1 MELTGKRVV
10 VTGATGFVGS
20 HLARALLD
28 RGARVVGAVR
38 TPSKGAWLQEL
49 GVELVQADLADPES
63 LTRAFRGAD
72 AVVAN
77 AALSVRGMSPTYA
90 EFLEA
95 NRTGAVN
102 QAVAAADA
110 GVDRLVHISTVAVY
124 RPGINVRNGHD
135 RMLLDGWPVSVTF
148 LTTNWRYALSKA
160 EGEKAVWEFSRERG
174 LKTTALRPGP
184 IYGSRDAK
192 LTRRYAGLME
202 RSVVPAPTVGVPH
215 VHARDVAEAACGAL
229 ANPDSVGRSYN
240 VTGPM
245 ASVHEIL
252 STWRRLTG
260 SGPRLVK
267 IPLPLWIDFDDA
279 PARQDLGFSPRS
291 IEDGIREILAA

>member
-1 MELTGKRVV
+1 MELEGKRVV

-28 RGARVVGAVR
+28 RGAHVIGAVR
-38 TPSKGAWLQEL
+38 TPEKGAWLAEL
-49 GVELVQADLADPES
+49 GVEFVKADLADTDS
-63 LTRAFRGAD
+63 LAAAFEGAD
-72 AVVAN
+72 AVIAN
-77 AALSVRGMSPTYA
+77 AALSVRGVSPSYDQ
-90 EFLEA
+90 FLDA
-95 NRTGAVN
+95 NRAGAVN
-102 QAVAAADA
+102 QARAAAAA
-110 GVDRLVHISTVAVY
+110 GVERLVHISTVAVY
-124 RPGINVRNGHD
+124 NPGINCQNGHD

-148 LTTNWRYALSKA
+148 LTTNWRYAMSKA
-160 EGEKAVWEFSRERG
+160 EGERAVWELSRELG

-184 IYGSRDAK
+184 IYGSRDVK
-192 LTRRYAGLME
+192 LTQRYAGMME

-229 ANPDSVGRSYN
+229 SNPESIGQAYN

-252 STWRRLTG
+252 STWRDLTG
-260 SGPRLVK
+260 AGPRLLK

-279 PARQDLGFSPRS
+279 PARRDLGFAPRS
-291 IEDGIREILAA
+291 IADGIREILAA